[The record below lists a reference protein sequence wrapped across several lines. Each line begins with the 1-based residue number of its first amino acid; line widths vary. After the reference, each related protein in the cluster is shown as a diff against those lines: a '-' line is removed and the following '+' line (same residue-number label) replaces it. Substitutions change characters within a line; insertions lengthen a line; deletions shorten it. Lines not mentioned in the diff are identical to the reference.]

1 MQHKFKTSNG
11 KTMLL
16 LKYAICDSKKSR
28 CIKKQKG
35 NGLLSGLGIR
45 TTLSIIP
52 LLGNI
57 LF

>member
-1 MQHKFKTSNG
+1 
-11 KTMLL
+11 MLL

-28 CIKKQKG
+28 CIKKQQG

-45 TTLSIIP
+45 ATLTLIP